1 MNRVEVN
8 AGEVPLPPW
17 AELSG
22 RFALK
27 VLDYL
32 GRDGW
37 ELSILYCGDGFI
49 RDLNARYRNRDEA
62 TDILSFSQA
71 EWPESP
77 GPGEG
82 AGIPTPLPMPE
93 GPGTPA
99 GEGGPGETVP
109 AGDLVISLD
118 SLAKNAG
125 YFKVPRDE
133 ELRRLL
139 IHGILHLAGMD
150 HRTNEAT
157 EPMLRLQETILT
169 NLGGERIIP

>member
-1 MNRVEVN
+1 MNRVDVN
-8 AGEVPLPPW
+8 SEEVPLPPW
-17 AELSG
+17 AEQSG

-27 VLDYL
+27 VLDHL

-37 ELSILYCGDGFI
+37 ELSVLYCGDGFI
-49 RDLNARYRNRDEA
+49 KGLNARYRNRDEA

-71 EWPESP
+71 ESSP
-77 GPGEG
+77 GPGTG
-82 AGIPTPLPMPE
+82 LPPSPP
-93 GPGTPA
+93 GPDAPGTPA
-99 GEGGPGETVP
+99 GEGGPGKAVP

-118 SLAKNAG
+118 SLAKNAE

-139 IHGILHLAGMD
+139 IHGILHLTGMD
-150 HRTNEAT
+150 HRTNETT
-157 EPMLRLQETILT
+157 EPMLRLQETILI